1 MSLLRATATIGGYT
15 LISRVL
21 GFVRDQ
27 LIAAALGTSA
37 VSDAFYVALKLPNM
51 FRSLFAE
58 GAFSTA
64 FVPVF
69 SRELESNGMDG
80 ARRYAEEALSLLL
93 VGLIATLLLAELFT
107 PQLVPL
113 IALGFTDRPEQFA
126 LTVTLTRITFPY
138 LLFIALASLQ
148 GGVLNSLHRFA
159 AAAVTPVLLN
169 LFQIGA
175 VLWSWRDGGTGGD
188 GVTQLYAARALSWCV
203 TAGGIAQFLWL
214 MVSCARAGMA
224 LRLRR
229 PRVTAEMRRLGRLML
244 PGVFGAG
251 ITQINLFI
259 STNIA
264 STLPSGSITYL
275 QYGDRV
281 NQLPLAVIGIAV
293 GTAILPT
300 LSRRLQAG
308 DEEGAITTQNRGLEL
323 ALLLTL
329 PAAAALSVIAEPIF
343 AVLFQHGKFDAA
355 SAQGSAGALAAYA
368 WGLPAFVLIKVLVP
382 GFYAR
387 HDTRTPVKIG
397 VVAVAVN
404 IALTL
409 ALSGPLLHIGN
420 ALATTLAGWVNALAL
435 TWLLAR
441 DGHFAL
447 DARSRRRVP
456 RIVAA
461 ALAMA
466 LVLGGAARLLAVP
479 LHDGPLG
486 LRVAALAGLIGLG
499 LASYAGFALGFGAG
513 TLGDLKAMF
522 RRRQAA

>member
-1 MSLLRATATIGGYT
+1 MSLLRASATIGGYT

-27 LIAAALGTSA
+27 LIAAALGTGTI
-37 VSDAFYVALKLPNM
+37 SDAFYVALKLPNM
-51 FRSLFAE
+51 FRTLFAE

-69 SRELESNGMDG
+69 TRELTANGSDG
-80 ARRYAEEALSLLL
+80 ARRYGEDALALLL
-93 VGLIATLLLAELFT
+93 AGLAVTLLLAELFT

-113 IALGFTDRPEQFA
+113 IAPGFADRPAQFELTVA
-126 LTVTLTRITFPY
+126 LTRVTFPY

-175 VLWSWRDGGTGGD
+175 VLWTWRQGDTGND
-188 GVTQLYAARALSWCV
+188 ASQIYAAEALSWCV
-203 TAGGIAQFLWL
+203 TAGGVAQFLWL
-214 MVSCARAGMA
+214 MLSCARAGMA
-224 LRLRR
+224 LRLGW
-229 PRVTAEMRRLGRLML
+229 PRVTAQMKRLGGLML

-264 STLPSGSITYL
+264 STLPAGSITFL

-308 DEEGAITTQNRGLEL
+308 DEAGARTIQNRGLEL

-343 AVLFQHGKFDAA
+343 AVLFQHGKFDTA

-387 HDTRTPVKIG
+387 HDTKTPVKIG
-397 VVAVAVN
+397 AVAVAVN

-409 ALSGPLLHIGN
+409 VLSGPLLHIGN

-435 TWLLAR
+435 GWLLIR
-441 DGHFAL
+441 NGHFAL
-447 DARSRRRVP
+447 DARLRHRIP
-456 RIVAA
+456 RILGAA
-461 ALAMA
+461 AC
-466 LVLGGAARLLAVP
+466 LVLLLGSAARLLQGP
-479 LHDGPLG
+479 LHEGPLA
-486 LRVAALAGLIGLG
+486 LRVAALAALVAVG
-499 LASYAGFALGFGAG
+499 LAGYAGFALGFGASS
-513 TLGDLKAMF
+513 LGDLKAMVG
-522 RRRQAA
+522 RQAA

>member
-1 MSLLRATATIGGYT
+1 MSLFRAAATVGGFT
-15 LISRVL
+15 MVSRVL
-21 GFVRDQ
+21 GFIRDQ
-27 LIAAALGTSA
+27 LIAAALGTGP
-37 VSDAFYVALKLPNM
+37 VSDAFFVALRLPNM

-69 SRELESNGMDG
+69 SRKLEASGPDG
-80 ARRYAEEALSLLL
+80 ARLYAEEALSLLL
-93 VGLIATLLLAELFT
+93 AGLLATLLLAELFM

-113 IALGFTDRPEQFA
+113 IAIGFTGHPEQFD
-126 LTVTLTRITFPY
+126 LTVALTRITFPY
-138 LLFIALASLQ
+138 LLFITLASLQ
-148 GGVLNSLHRFA
+148 GGILNSLNRFA

-175 VLWSWRDGGTGGD
+175 VIWSWRYGG
-188 GVTQLYAARALSWCV
+188 APAALSWCV

-214 MVSCARAGMA
+214 AASCARAGMA
-224 LRLRR
+224 LRLRW
-229 PRVTAEMRRLGRLML
+229 PRLTGEMRRLGRLML

-264 STLPSGSITYL
+264 STLPAGSISYL

-308 DEEGAITTQNRGLEL
+308 DEAGALETQNRALEL

-343 AVLFQHGKFDAA
+343 TVLFQHGRFDAA
-355 SAQGSAGALAAYA
+355 SVQGSAGALAAYA
-368 WGLPAFVLIKVLVP
+368 WGLPAFVLVKVLVP

-387 HDTRTPVKIG
+387 HDTKTPVKIG
-397 VVAVAVN
+397 AVTIAVN

-420 ALATTLAGWVNALAL
+420 AVATTLAGWVNALAL
-435 TWLLAR
+435 GWLLR
-441 DGHFAL
+441 RNGHFTL
-447 DARSRRRVP
+447 DARARHRLP
-456 RIVAA
+456 RIAA
-461 ALAMA
+461 ATAAMA
-466 LVLGGAARLLAVP
+466 VLLIGGRHLAEPYLHRGGIALPALALALLIA
-479 LHDGPLG
+479 LG
-486 LRVAALAGLIGLG
+486 LV
-499 LASYAGFALGFGAG
+499 SYGGFALLFGAG
-513 TLGDLKAMF
+513 ARADLGRLTD
-522 RRRQAA
+522 RR